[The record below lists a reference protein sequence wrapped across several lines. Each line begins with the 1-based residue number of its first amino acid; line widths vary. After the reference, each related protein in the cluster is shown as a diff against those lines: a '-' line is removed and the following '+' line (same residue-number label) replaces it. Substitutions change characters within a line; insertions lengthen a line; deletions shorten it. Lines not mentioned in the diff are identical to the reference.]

1 MAFGAGC
8 AVLPGQAGPALL
20 LCGEMMCFTH
30 HMRPVFPCPRSSTP
44 PALACLA
51 RLWSSARTL
60 STPSWRGGTPTP
72 PTSSW
77 RRWGGWGW
85 GKQPEGAPHPQK
97 AETAGGGSP
106 PSLGG
111 WKQPSLVPVR
121 GEWDVQGDCPC
132 TLQLRGAAAWWT
144 AGCHGCEGSIA
155 AEAEL
160 LCCIRCLTD
169 PQGAAAQ
176 QALVSRAQQ
185 YMIRRTSETL
195 KQYLPA
201 KVQEVRPTCTC
212 CTPTHNA
219 HLGWRILCFGKQS
232 NLTHVYIESQQT
244 ARPAFLARWVWAQGP
259 RLDPPRRSSSAA
271 CRRCSTRSTRASWPA
286 RR

>member
-144 AGCHGCEGSIA
+144 AGCHGCEGEHRSGGRITVLHSLPYRPA
-155 AEAEL
+155 GRGSAAGAGVTCAAVHDSAHQRDAEAVPAGQGSGGEADLHL
-160 LCCIRCLTD
+160 LYT
-169 PQGAAAQ
+169 
-176 QALVSRAQQ
+176 
-185 YMIRRTSETL
+185 YT
-195 KQYLPA
+195 
-201 KVQEVRPTCTC
+201 
-212 CTPTHNA
+212 
-219 HLGWRILCFGKQS
+219 
-232 NLTHVYIESQQT
+232 
-244 ARPAFLARWVWAQGP
+244 
-259 RLDPPRRSSSAA
+259 
-271 CRRCSTRSTRASWPA
+271 
-286 RR
+286 